1 MQWLPLPSAL
11 KNLPEMKRLLAAT
24 AVLLLAVP
32 QAAAAPKSVAAQL
45 GSIYSAPVNTE
56 GFVLAGKNSI
66 FFANLNLK
74 SSDIQVTALDPS
86 GNQIWQRTIDSGA
99 DEIATAAAVDPQG
112 NIWLAG
118 SAAQVAIVETVTP
131 VIGIDNP
138 DLVNVEAGTALRGD
152 MNQIALWKIS
162 SAGELLAT
170 YLSPQ
175 KSIPVINGLSATNS
189 GISIIGALDSK
200 PFLATATTSGTFGK
214 TLIIGTAKSE
224 FNAVARNSDGSTSI
238 FGSSAEKL
246 AGKTLAGIRDGVLL
260 KISKAGAV
268 TSIVRSSAQKASRSW
283 ISGDTS
289 HLVSGPVITGKVTE
303 TAITKFTSTF
313 TPTWTLRLPSAGS
326 SASLS
331 ANGNSYLAFTSR
343 GPITGITSWKPTQP
357 ALLVITF
364 DSKGVIKAATA
375 LPGLVTPLSLHYS
388 ASRGVVGLATAS
400 DGTVSIFTLVSR

>member
-1 MQWLPLPSAL
+1 
-11 KNLPEMKRLLAAT
+11 MKRLLAAC
-24 AVLLLAVP
+24 AVALIAMP
-32 QAAAAPKSVAAQL
+32 QASAAPKSVAVQL
-45 GSIYSAPVNTE
+45 GSIYSAPTNTE
-56 GFVLAGKNSI
+56 GFVLSGKNSI
-66 FFANLNLK
+66 FYANLNVA
-74 SSDIQVTALDPS
+74 SSDIQVTAIDPS
-86 GNQIWQRTIDSGA
+86 GNQIWQRTIDSGV
-99 DEIATAAAVDPQG
+99 DEIATAATVDPQG

-118 SAAQVAIVETVTP
+118 SAALPAANETTTP

-138 DLVNVEAGTALRGD
+138 DLVSVEAGTVLRTD
-152 MNQIALWKIS
+152 MNLLALWKIS

-175 KSIPVINGLSATNS
+175 KSIPVINALSATNS
-189 GISIIGALDSK
+189 GISIIGALEAK
-200 PFLATATTSGTFGK
+200 PFLITATTSGTFGK
-214 TLIIGTAKSE
+214 TLVIGSSKSE

-238 FGSSAEKL
+238 FGSSSEKL
-246 AGKTLAGIRDGVLL
+246 AGKNLAGIRDGVLL
-260 KISKAGAV
+260 KISKSGAV

-313 TPTWTLRLPSAGS
+313 SPTWTLRLPSVG
-326 SASLS
+326 ASTTLS

-343 GPITGITSWKPTQP
+343 GPITGISSWKPTQP
-357 ALLVITF
+357 SLLVITF
-364 DSKGVIKAATA
+364 DSKGVMKAATA
-375 LPGLVTPLSLHYS
+375 LPGLVTPLLLQYS